1 MTTNTTNLGIQK
13 PADGSQTGTWG
24 TTVNA
29 NMDLIDQAVS
39 DVLVKTLTDSGSTGS
54 PNDLPIT
61 NNVVSDGRNAYIELT
76 DAGDLGTTVYV
87 QLTPSSAEKILH
99 IKNSLTNQDLV
110 VFQGTYDSGRVYTLR
125 NGANAL
131 VRFSGTGNVSTVS
144 DVNSNLD
151 VSALT
156 VAGDRALTVA
166 DEGSGNGLDADT
178 VDGLEASTFQQA
190 ATALTT
196 TTTFGGD
203 VTGTYDNIQVTNNS
217 HTHDDR
223 YYTETQVDDF
233 FSGST
238 PITGY
243 NNTNW
248 DAGYND
254 KINSVSFNDLTGD
267 LTLTQQDTGTLVTN
281 LDGRYSQTDTNTT
294 DFLLAVNAE
303 ATGFQINAGDEIR
316 FNTSGSAAVTRTN
329 GTITIFADV
338 NVNTTDFN
346 VKTAAEGGSQT
357 VNANDTI
364 AFAEG
369 GATSIS
375 RAGNT
380 FTISSTDTNDNDNDY
395 VDSVGFNSTTGDL
408 TLGRTGALADLTQ
421 SLDGRYLLIADDAND
436 NDFVTGGSFNTSTGD
451 LTLTGT
457 GGAGATINLDNRY
470 LTSVGADTNDYVDSA
485 AFSTSTGVLTL
496 GRAGTSGLTD
506 VTVDLDGRYLPT
518 SSYVDTNN
526 YVTSASFNPA
536 ASGTLTLT
544 RQGLADVTV
553 NLDGRYADNNN
564 YVTAASF
571 DTGNGNLTLSR
582 GGDTT
587 LTSIVENLD
596 GRYLLIADDSDTTN
610 FNIKANA
617 GTSTNIS
624 AGETITFQE
633 SGATSITRSGNTITI
648 SSTDNNDNSIDYI
661 NGASFDS
668 AGTGV
673 LTLTGVGNAGATVD
687 LDGRYALDSITVTG
701 TSGLTGGGDL
711 TANRTISLDSDQRLG
726 AGISVYSG
734 GADTYVRMQ
743 DGSTAYHRWYVN
755 ADEGARLTGTG
766 SNEASFDVDGNI
778 TAYTSAFTSD
788 AKFKDNVNTIDNA
801 LDTVSRLRGV
811 SFTWN
816 EHSKLDG
823 KNDIGLIAQEVQQ
836 VLPDLV
842 RESATLGTDD
852 QTHLTVDYAKMVAVL
867 IEAVKDLKAE
877 IEELK
882 EAK

>member
-1 MTTNTTNLGIQK
+1 MSTNTTNLGIQK

-24 TTVNA
+24 TTVNT

-39 DVLVKTLTDSGSTGS
+39 GLLVKTLNDSGSTGS
-54 PNDLPIT
+54 PNVLSIT
-61 NNVVSDGRNAYIELT
+61 NSTLSDGRNAYIELT

-87 QLTPSSAEKILH
+87 QLAPSSAKKILH
-99 IKNSLTNQDLV
+99 IKNSLTTQDLV
-110 VFQGTYDSGRVYTLR
+110 IFQGTYDISRAYTLR

-131 VRFSGTGNVSTVS
+131 VRFSGSGNSSSTVR

-156 VAGDRALTVA
+156 VAGDRVLTVA

-294 DFLLAVNAE
+294 DFLLATNAD
-303 ATGFQINAGDEIR
+303 TGFQINAGDEIR
-316 FNTSGSAAVTRTN
+316 FNTSGSATVTQTN
-329 GTITIFADV
+329 GTVTIFADV

-364 AFAEG
+364 EFAEG

-375 RAGNT
+375 RTGNT

-408 TLGRTGALADLTQ
+408 TLGRTGSLPDLTQ

-436 NDFVTGGSFNTSTGD
+436 NDFVSGGSFDDQSGN
-451 LTLTGT
+451 LTLTGS
-457 GGAGATINLDNRY
+457 GGAGAVINLDGRY
-470 LTSVGADTNDYVDSA
+470 LTTVGADNNDYVDTA
-485 AFSTSTGVLTL
+485 TFSTSTGVLTL
-496 GRAGTSGLTD
+496 GRAGTNGLVD

-518 SSYVDTNN
+518 SSYTDTNN
-526 YVTSASFNPA
+526 YVTGASFNPA
-536 ASGTLTLT
+536 TSGILTLT

-553 NLDGRYADNNN
+553 NLDGRYADDNN
-564 YVTAASF
+564 YVTGVSF
-571 DTGNGNLTLSR
+571 DTSNGELTFTRGGTSNLTNIVVDLDNRYSLT
-582 GGDTT
+582 DT
-587 LTSIVENLD
+587 
-596 GRYLLIADDSDTTN
+596 
-610 FNIKANA
+610 
-617 GTSTNIS
+617 
-624 AGETITFQE
+624 
-633 SGATSITRSGNTITI
+633 
-648 SSTDNNDNSIDYI
+648 NNIDYI
-661 NGASFDS
+661 NGASFN
-668 AGTGV
+668 TTNGV
-673 LTLTGVGNAGATVD
+673 ITLTGVGSAGATVD
-687 LDGRYALDSITVTG
+687 IDGRYALDSTTITAG
-701 TSGLTGGGDL
+701 DGLTGGGSIG
-711 TANRTISLDSDQRLG
+711 ANRTIDLATDQRLG
-726 AGISVYSG
+726 SDISVYSG

-743 DGSTAYHRWYVN
+743 DGATAYHRWYTN
-755 ADEGARLTGTG
+755 ASEEMRLTSNGTL
-766 SNEASFDVDGNI
+766 DVDGDIVSQSNTI
-778 TAYTSAFTSD
+778 SSD
-788 AKFKDNVNTIDNA
+788 AKFKDNVNTLDNA
-801 LDTVSRLRGV
+801 LSTVLALRGV

-816 EHSKLDG
+816 EKTKRNG
-823 KNDIGLIAQEVQQ
+823 KDDIGLIAQEVQR
-836 VLPDLV
+836 VLPELV
-842 RESATLGTDD
+842 LEANTLGTED
-852 QTHLTVDYAKMVAVL
+852 QTHLTVDYAKTVAVL
-867 IEAVKDLKAE
+867 IEAVK
-877 IEELK
+877 ELSAK
-882 EAK
+882 VEALENK

>member
-1 MTTNTTNLGIQK
+1 MSTNTTNLGIQK

-24 TTVNA
+24 QTVNT

-39 DVLVKTLTDSGSTGS
+39 GVLVKTLTDSGSTGS

-61 NNVVSDGRNAYIELT
+61 NYTVSEGRNAYIELT

-99 IKNSLTNQDLV
+99 IKNSLTTQDLV
-110 VFQGTYDSGRVYTLR
+110 IFQGTYNSARAYTLR

-131 VRFSGTGNVSTVS
+131 VRFSGSGNSSSTVR

-156 VAGDRALTVA
+156 VAGDRVLTVA

-203 VTGTYDNIQVTNNS
+203 VTGTYDDLQVTNNS

-248 DAGYND
+248 DAAYND
-254 KINSVSFNDLTGD
+254 KINSVSFNDQTGD

-281 LDGRYSQTDTNTT
+281 LDNRYSLTDTNTT
-294 DFLLAVNAE
+294 DFLLATNAD
-303 ATGFQINAGDEIR
+303 TGFQINAGDEIR
-316 FNTSGSAAVTRTN
+316 FNTSGSATVTQTN
-329 GTITIFADV
+329 NTITIFADV

-364 AFAEG
+364 TFAEG

-408 TLGRTGALADLTQ
+408 TLGRTGSLPDLTQ
-421 SLDGRYLLIADDAND
+421 NLDGRYLLIANDAND
-436 NDFVTGGSFNTSTGD
+436 NDFVSGGSFDDQSGN
-451 LTLTGT
+451 LTLTGS
-457 GGAGATINLDNRY
+457 GGAGAVINLDGRY
-470 LTSVGADTNDYVDSA
+470 LQNATADTNDYVNTASFA
-485 AFSTSTGVLTL
+485 TATGVLTL
-496 GRAGTSGLTD
+496 GRTGSNSLPD
-506 VTVDLDGRYLPT
+506 VTVNLDGRYLPT

-526 YVTSASFNPA
+526 YVTGASFNPA
-536 ASGTLTLT
+536 TSGTLTLT

-564 YVTAASF
+564 YLTGVTF
-571 DTGNGNLTLSR
+571 DTATGNLTFNR

-587 LTSIVENLD
+587 LSNLVENLD
-596 GRYLLIADDSDTTN
+596 GRYLLIANDSDTTN

-633 SGATSITRSGNTITI
+633 GGATTISRSGNTITI
-648 SSTDNNDNSIDYI
+648 SSTDNNDNNIDYI
-661 NGASFDS
+661 NGASFNS
-668 AGTGV
+668 TNGV
-673 LTLTGVGNAGATVD
+673 ITLTGIGNASATVD
-687 LDGRYALDSITVTG
+687 IDGRYALDSITVTG
-701 TSGLTGGGDL
+701 TGGLTGGGDL
-711 TANRTISLDSDQRLG
+711 TTNRTISLSTDQTFATG
-726 AGISVYSG
+726 NDVAV
-734 GADTYVRMQ
+734 GADT
-743 DGSTAYHRWYVN
+743 AYCSFQSSIATKQINWVCE
-755 ADEGARLTGTG
+755 ATEEMRLTEGG
-766 SNEASFDVDGNI
+766 QLDVNGNVV
-778 TAYTSAFTSD
+778 AYSTTVSD
-788 AKFKDNVNTIDNA
+788 ERLKDNVETITNP
-801 LDTVSRLRGV
+801 LDTVAALRGV
-811 SFTWN
+811 TFEWN
-816 EHSKLDG
+816 KGHRKG
-823 KNDIGLIAQEVQQ
+823 QKDIGVIAQEVQR
-836 VLPDLV
+836 VLPELIVEAKDSLIDG
-842 RESATLGTDD
+842 EDY
-852 QTHLTVDYAKMVAVL
+852 LTVSYGQMAGL
-867 IEAVKDLKAE
+867 FIECFKE
-877 IEELK
+877 IIDRL
-882 EAK
+882 EALESK